1 MDSQLIA
8 WLCTAIACL
17 GFGCNFVPTKLTD
30 IKDGQFFALWVTI
43 GIFLVGLVQWFCKG
57 CYEFEPIA
65 MLGGAL
71 WATGN
76 MMVPFIITNCGLG
89 IGQLV
94 WGSTNMLTGWATGA
108 FGLLSAWGVKA
119 DVIANRPL
127 NYVGVGLSIVAL
139 LIFTQMRPEEKAAK
153 VATKSPEDPQ
163 AEQTDMAE
171 SLSGQQRSKGG
182 FAAGL
187 IVALIC
193 GVFFGSNF
201 DPPTVLQHTA
211 GYPDEASKYVFS
223 HFTGILALNS
233 LGFLGY
239 RLIAKEC
246 HMGRNVILPGLVA
259 GILWGIAQVCWFTAN
274 SILSFSVAF
283 PIIVGVPG
291 IIAAIN
297 GIVLFGENRE
307 PRNLRLLAVIVIF
320 QAASLACIAVSHG
333 S

>member
-1 MDSQLIA
+1 MASEGIA

-43 GIFLVGLVQWFCKG
+43 GIFLVGLVQWLLNG

-65 MLGGAL
+65 MLGGAI

-76 MMVPFIITNCGLG
+76 MMVPFIIANCGLG

-94 WGSTNMLTGWATGA
+94 WGSTNMMTGWATGA
-108 FGLLSAWGVKA
+108 FGLLSGLGVPA
-119 DVIANRPL
+119 DEIANRPL
-127 NYVGVGLSIVAL
+127 NYVGVGLSVVAL
-139 LIFTQMRPEEKAAK
+139 LIFTQMRPEEKPAK
-153 VATKSPEDPQ
+153 VGAKSLEE
-163 AEQTDMAE
+163 AGEEQSDMAT

-201 DPPTVLQHTA
+201 DPPTVLQSKD
-211 GYPDEASKYVFS
+211 GYPSDAYKYVFS
-223 HFTGILALNS
+223 HFTGILALNT
-233 LGFLGY
+233 LGFVGY
-239 RLIAKEC
+239 RLRAKDC
-246 HMGRNVILPGLVA
+246 HMGANVIIPGLVA

-274 SILSFSVAF
+274 AVLSFSVAF

-307 PRNLRLLAVIVIF
+307 PKNLRLLAIIVAF
-320 QAASLACIAVSHG
+320 QAASLACIALSH
-333 S
+333 